1 MASKPNILNNNH
13 PAFPVQAY
21 PGDAANPKVRPN
33 TGMSMR
39 DYFAAQAL
47 NGMLANSEEFGDA
60 VPPEDVADFAYN
72 IANSMLERRE
82 KL

>member
-1 MASKPNILNNNH
+1 MVNKSNTLGGNH

-39 DYFAAQAL
+39 DYFAAQAM
-47 NGMLANSEEFGDA
+47 NGLLANSEEFGEE
-60 VPPEDVADFAYN
+60 VPAKELAEYAFEVANAM
-72 IANSMLERRE
+72 IEQRE
-82 KL
+82 KI

>member
-1 MASKPNILNNNH
+1 MATKSNILNGNH

-21 PGDAANPKVRPN
+21 PGDGSNPKVRPN

-39 DYFAAQAL
+39 DWFA
-47 NGMLANSEEFGDA
+47 GKA
-60 VPPEDVADFAYN
+60 VEGILSNPEDSFRDVDFKDAADFAYN
-72 IANSMLERRE
+72 IANAMLERRE